1 MNRQERREMHRND
14 WGDEKRML
22 RGMGEPIDG
31 LAKLEHRKTID
42 IAALLL
48 DQGYEPVYRPVD
60 EHDVLG
66 F

>member
-42 IAALLL
+42 IAALTS
-48 DQGYEPVYRPVD
+48 
-60 EHDVLG
+60 
-66 F
+66 